1 LHKVLYMKK
10 NQSKICLILILL
22 VFSMQ
27 TVISQPR
34 QKIIFDCDLGGDIDD
49 AFALALILSSPE
61 FEVLGIVMDHGLT
74 NKRAQ
79 VACKMLYLTNR
90 EDIPVVVGRKT
101 NQMVGTDIP
110 ADYSGQYYWAE
121 GFDKVKPIAK
131 PASEFIIENLRKY
144 PGEVI
149 LITVGPVTNI
159 GDVIR
164 KDPEALK
171 LAKHVYSMFGSFYL
185 GYGTADEPNTVIAQ
199 EWNVRGDSE
208 ASKLLVGSGA
218 SITYCGLDVT
228 TKVWFDKELQ
238 FKLLMRQSP
247 LTDAICGLTVLWGG
261 DKPCLHDAVTVGM
274 ILWPDLFTTRPAFVK
289 ISGEAY
295 TVIDEGKEPNCEIAM
310 TVNTGEFLKR
320 LMHRYLTQSL
330 GDLD

>member
-1 LHKVLYMKK
+1 MRKK
-10 NQSKICLILILL
+10 QSKICLILILL
-22 VFSMQ
+22 LISIQ

-49 AFALALILSSPE
+49 AFALGLILSSPE

-79 VACKMLYLTNR
+79 IACRMLYLTNQ

-101 NQMVGTDIP
+101 TQVVGTDIP

-121 GFDKVKPIAK
+121 GFNKVKPIAK
-131 PASEFIIENLRKY
+131 SASEFIIENLRKY

-185 GYGTADEPNTVIAQ
+185 GYGTADEPNPVISQ

-218 SITYCGLDVT
+218 PITYCGLDVT
-228 TKVWFDKELQ
+228 TKVWFDKDLQ
-238 FKLLMRQSP
+238 YKLLMRQSP

-274 ILWPDLFTTRPAFVK
+274 ILWPDLFTTRPAYIK

-295 TVIDEGKEPNCEIAM
+295 TVIDESKEPNSDIAL

-330 GDLD
+330 GDTN

>member
-1 LHKVLYMKK
+1 MKR
-10 NQSKICLILILL
+10 NQPEFCLILILL
-22 VFSMQ
+22 LLSIQ
-27 TVISQPR
+27 SVISQPR

-49 AFALALILSSPE
+49 AFALGLILSSPE

-90 EDIPVVVGRKT
+90 EDVPVVVGRKT
-101 NQMVGTDIP
+101 NQVVGTDIP

-121 GFDKVKPIAK
+121 EFNKVKPIAK
-131 PASEFIIENLRKY
+131 SASDFIIENLRKY

-159 GDVIR
+159 GDVIK

-185 GYGTADEPNTVIAQ
+185 GYGTAENPNPVISQ

-208 ASKLLVGSGA
+208 ASKLLVA
-218 SITYCGLDVT
+218 SEAPITYCGLDVT

-247 LTDAICGLTVLWGG
+247 LTDAICGLTALWGG

-295 TVIDEGKEPNCEIAM
+295 TVIDENKEPNCEIAM
-310 TVNTGEFLKR
+310 TVNAGEFLKR
-320 LMHRYLTQSL
+320 FMHRYLTQNL
-330 GDLD
+330 GDTD

>member
-1 LHKVLYMKK
+1 MGK
-10 NQSKICLILILL
+10 NQSRTCLILLL
-22 VFSMQ
+22 LLLSVQS
-27 TVISQPR
+27 VICQNG

-49 AFALALILSSPE
+49 AYALGLILSSPE
-61 FEVLGIVMDHGLT
+61 FEVLGIVLDHGLT
-74 NKRAQ
+74 DKRAQ
-79 VACKMLYLTNR
+79 VACKMFYLTNR

-101 NQMVGTDIP
+101 NQVVVTEIP

-121 GFDKVKPIAK
+121 GFDKIKPIAK

-185 GYGTADEPNTVIAQ
+185 GYGTAENPNPVISR

-208 ASKLLVGSGA
+208 SSELLVA
-218 SITYCGLDVT
+218 SEAPITHKTWEIL
-228 TKVWFDKELQ
+228 TKVILQ
-238 FKLLMRQSP
+238 GSRP
-247 LTDAICGLTVLWGG
+247 GL
-261 DKPCLHDAVTVGM
+261 
-274 ILWPDLFTTRPAFVK
+274 
-289 ISGEAY
+289 
-295 TVIDEGKEPNCEIAM
+295 
-310 TVNTGEFLKR
+310 
-320 LMHRYLTQSL
+320 
-330 GDLD
+330 

>member
-1 LHKVLYMKK
+1 MKK
-10 NQSKICLILILL
+10 NQSRTCLILILL
-22 VFSMQ
+22 LLSIQ
-27 TVISQPR
+27 SAISQSR

-49 AFALALILSSPE
+49 AYALGLILSSPE
-61 FEVLGIVMDHGLT
+61 FDVLGIVLDHGLT
-74 NKRAQ
+74 DKRAQ
-79 VACKMLYLTNR
+79 IACKMLYLTNR

-101 NQMVGTDIP
+101 TQVIGTDIP
-110 ADYSGQYYWAE
+110 ADYSGQFYWAE

-185 GYGTADEPNTVIAQ
+185 GYGTAEDPNPVVAQ

-208 ASKLLVGSGA
+208 ASKLLVGSQA
-218 SITYCGLDVT
+218 PITYCGLDVT
-228 TKVWFDKELQ
+228 TKVWFDKDLQ

-247 LTDAICGLTVLWGG
+247 LTDAMCGLTSLWGG
-261 DKPCLHDAVTVGM
+261 DKPCLHDAVAVGM
-274 ILWPDLFTTRPAFVK
+274 ILWPDLFTTRPAHVK

-295 TVIDEGKEPNCEIAM
+295 TVIDENKGPNCEIAL
-310 TVNTGEFLKR
+310 TVNTGEFLHR
-320 LMHRYLTQSL
+320 LMNRYLTQNL
-330 GDLD
+330 GDAD

>member
-1 LHKVLYMKK
+1 MKK
-10 NQSKICLILILL
+10 NQSRTCLLLILL
-22 VFSMQ
+22 LLCMQ
-27 TVISQPR
+27 SVISQPR

-49 AFALALILSSPE
+49 AFALGLILSSPE
-61 FEVLGIVMDHGLT
+61 FDVLGIVMDHGMT
-74 NKRAQ
+74 DKRAQ
-79 VACKMLYLTNR
+79 VACKMLYVTNR
-90 EDIPVVVGRKT
+90 ENIPVVVGRKT
-101 NQMVGTDIP
+101 NQVVGTDIP

-121 GFDKVKPIAK
+121 GFNKVKPITK
-131 PASEFIIENLRKY
+131 SASEFIIETLRKY

-171 LAKHVYSMFGSFYL
+171 MAKHIYSMFGSFYL
-185 GYGTADEPNTVIAQ
+185 GYGTAENPNPVVAE

-208 ASKLLVGSGA
+208 ASKLLVGSKVP
-218 SITYCGLDVT
+218 ITYCGLDVT
-228 TKVWFDKELQ
+228 TQVWFDKDLQ

-247 LTDAICGLTVLWGG
+247 LTDAISGLTVLWGG

-274 ILWPDLFTTRPAFVK
+274 ILWPDLFTTRPAYVK
-289 ISGEAY
+289 ISGDAY
-295 TVIDEGKEPNCEIAM
+295 TVIDESKEPNCEIAL
-310 TVNTGEFLKR
+310 TVDTHEFLKR

-330 GDLD
+330 GDTD

>member
-1 LHKVLYMKK
+1 MRKK
-10 NQSKICLILILL
+10 QSKICLTLILL
-22 VFSMQ
+22 LISIQ

-49 AFALALILSSPE
+49 AFALGLILSSPE

-79 VACKMLYLTNR
+79 IACRMLYLTNR

-101 NQMVGTDIP
+101 TQVVGTDIP

-121 GFDKVKPIAK
+121 GFNKVKPIAK
-131 PASEFIIENLRKY
+131 SASEFIIENLRKY

-185 GYGTADEPNTVIAQ
+185 GYGTVENPNLVISQ

-218 SITYCGLDVT
+218 PITYCGLDVT
-228 TKVWFDKELQ
+228 TKVWFDKDLQ

-261 DKPCLHDAVTVGM
+261 DKPCLHDAVAVGM
-274 ILWPDLFTTRPAFVK
+274 ILWPDLFTTHPAFVK

-295 TVIDEGKEPNCEIAM
+295 TVIDDNKEPNCEIAM

-320 LMHRYLTQSL
+320 LMNRYLTQNL
-330 GDLD
+330 GDTN